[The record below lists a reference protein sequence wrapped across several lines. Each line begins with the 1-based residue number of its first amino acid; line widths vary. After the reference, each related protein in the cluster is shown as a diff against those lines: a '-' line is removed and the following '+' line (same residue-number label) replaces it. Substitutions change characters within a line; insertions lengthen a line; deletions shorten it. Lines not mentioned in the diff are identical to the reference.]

1 MVGRQNIEDG
11 QIQEERRPTPLAGA
25 GAGAV
30 TVTIGPDSAGERLD
44 RALATALAKL
54 PGDSPSR
61 SRVKALITS
70 GAVTDGGGT
79 ISEPSRRVK
88 SGQVLVITFPPTAAL
103 EIAAQALPLDIVHED
118 EHLIVIDKPPGLVVH
133 PAPGNP
139 DRTLVN
145 ALLAHCGASLSGI
158 GGVARPGIVH
168 RLDKDTSGLLVVAKN
183 DQAHHGLAAQ
193 FARHSVKRVY
203 AAVVW
208 GTPRA
213 RAGEIAGAI
222 GRSSHDRKKMAVVR
236 GGRGKPAL
244 TRYRVIRSFAG
255 GAASLLE
262 CELATGRT
270 HQIRVHLAAA
280 GHPLIGDPVY
290 GRPVPR
296 RRLPAGITEAVAG
309 FSRQALDAFTL
320 GFDHPIT
327 HKALQFTRK
336 YYSDIRILIGS
347 LDSL

>member
-1 MVGRQNIEDG
+1 MPRGAATVGARETNS
-11 QIQEERRPTPLAGA
+11 
-25 GAGAV
+25 V
-30 TVTIGPDSAGERLD
+30 TVTIPAEAAGGRLD
-44 RALATALAKL
+44 RALAAALAKER
-54 PGDSPSR
+54 PDDPPSR
-61 SRVKALITS
+61 SRLKALITS
-70 GAVTDGGGT
+70 GAVTEAGAT
-79 ISEPSRRVK
+79 ISDPSRRVK
-88 SGQVLVITFPPTAAL
+88 SGQVLVVDFPPAQAAAV
-103 EIAAQALPLDIVHED
+103 EAQALPLTVVFED

-139 DRTLVN
+139 DNTLVN

-168 RLDKDTSGLLVVAKN
+168 RLDKDTSGLLVVAKT
-183 DQAHHGLAAQ
+183 DAAHHGLAAQ

-203 AAVVW
+203 AAIVW

-213 RAGEIAGAI
+213 RIGEIAGAI
-222 GRSSHDRKKMAVVR
+222 GRSTRDRKKMAVVR

-244 TRYRVIRSFAG
+244 TRYRVIRPLAG

-290 GRPVPR
+290 GRAAGR
-296 RRLPAGITEAVAG
+296 RRIPAGISKLVG
-309 FSRQALDAFTL
+309 QFSRQALDAFAL
-320 GFDHPIT
+320 GFEHPAT
-327 HKALQFTRK
+327 HKPMLFKRE
-336 YYSDIRILIGS
+336 YYSDIKSLIGNLES
-347 LDSL
+347 V